1 MLQTNR
7 LLRSAGFSS
16 LAVLTLLTPAMAR
29 QWNPDSRGA
38 AVDYTQILHTKGP
51 GQVVFVWWVVPE
63 TFAGAPNAQG
73 IQDALSRYVVVGI
86 GDGRAAGPGAPMT
99 FTPVQDLKIADAA
112 AHQLSPLAANA
123 TPPEMAQTITTL
135 QGLARQ
141 NLGPVGQGM
150 RWFVFDGSTIHSCQP
165 GKMSVPYGGE
175 TYVFDTPIP
184 GCAKP

>member
-7 LLRSAGFSS
+7 LLRFAGLSS
-16 LAVLTLLTPAMAR
+16 LAVLALLTPALAR

-73 IQDALSRYVVVGI
+73 LQDVLSRYVLVGI
-86 GDGRAAGPGAPMT
+86 ADGRAPGPGAPMT
-99 FTPVQDLKIADAA
+99 FAPVPDLKIADAGGR
-112 AHQLSPLAANA
+112 QFSPLAANA
-123 TPPEMAQTITTL
+123 TPPEMTQTITTL

-150 RWFVFDGSTIHSCQP
+150 RWFVFDGGMIHSCQP
-165 GKMSVPYGGE
+165 GKLSVPYGGE
-175 TYVFDTPIP
+175 TYTYDTPIP